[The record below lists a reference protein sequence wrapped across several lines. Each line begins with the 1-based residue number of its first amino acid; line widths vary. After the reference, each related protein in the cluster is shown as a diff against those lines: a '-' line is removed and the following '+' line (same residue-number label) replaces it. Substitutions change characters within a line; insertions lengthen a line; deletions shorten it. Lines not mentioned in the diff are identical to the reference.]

1 MSEMTY
7 RDALNLALKE
17 EMRRDPS
24 VVVWGEDVALYEG
37 SFKVT
42 RGLLAE
48 FGEQRVL
55 DTPIS
60 ENTIVGVAVGAAMG
74 GLRPVAELMTVNFA
88 LLAMDQIV
96 NHMAKIRSM
105 FGGQTFLPMVV
116 RMPGGGGSQLGAQHS
131 QSLESYFMHCPGL
144 HIAYPA
150 TPADAKGLLKS
161 AIRDNNPVIFL
172 EHELL
177 YNSKGEVPEDPEYLV
192 PFGRA
197 SVMREGTDVT
207 IVAYA
212 RMSLLALQVADAMEK
227 EGVSCEV
234 IDLRTL
240 SPLDTETFIASATK
254 TGRAVVVEECWRTAG
269 LGGDIAHRIHE
280 ACFDTLLAPVGRV
293 AGLDVPMPY
302 SREIE
307 KLCIPRVETITQAV
321 KGVMQWQPT

>member
-24 VVVWGEDVALYEG
+24 VVIWGEDVALYEG

-48 FGEQRVL
+48 FGEERVK

-96 NHMAKIRSM
+96 DHMAKVRSM

-131 QSLESYFMHCPGL
+131 QSLETYFMHCPGFRV
-144 HIAYPA
+144 AYPA
-150 TPADAKGLLKS
+150 FPADAKGLLKS

-177 YNSKGEVPEDPEYLV
+177 YNSKGEVPDDHEFLV

-197 SVMREGTDVT
+197 NVVREGTDVT

-212 RMSLLALQVADAMEK
+212 RMTILALQAAVELEQA
-227 EGVSCEV
+227 GVSCEV
-234 IDLRTL
+234 VDLRTL
-240 SPLDTETFIASATK
+240 NPLDTETFIASARK

-269 LGGDIAHRIHE
+269 LGGDLAHRIHE
-280 ACFDTLLAPVGRV
+280 ACFETLLAPVKRV

-302 SREIE
+302 SRKIE
-307 KLCIPRVETITQAV
+307 RLCIPQQETIVAAV
-321 KGVMQWQPT
+321 KEVLDGH

>member
-7 RDALNLALKE
+7 RDAINLALRE
-17 EMRRDPS
+17 EMRHDPT

-48 FGEQRVL
+48 FGEERVK

-74 GLRPVAELMTVNFA
+74 GVRPVAELMTVNFA

-96 NHMAKIRSM
+96 NHMTKIHYM
-105 FGGQTFLPMVV
+105 FGGQASVPMTI

-131 QSLESYFMHCPGL
+131 QSLETLFMHCPGMRVL
-144 HIAYPA
+144 YPS

-161 AIRDNNPVIFL
+161 AIRDNNPVVFL

-177 YNSKGEVPEDPEYLV
+177 YNYKGEVPEDPEYLI
-192 PFGRA
+192 PIGRA
-197 SVMREGTDVT
+197 KVMRPGEKVT

-212 RMSLLALQVADAMEK
+212 RMAVLALQAAEELAG
-227 EGVSCEV
+227 EGISCEV
-234 IDLRTL
+234 VDLRCL
-240 SPLDTETFIASATK
+240 APLDDDAILASVRK
-254 TGRAVVVEECWRTAG
+254 TGRAVVVEECWRTCG
-269 LGGDIAHRIHE
+269 LGAEIASRIFE
-280 ACFDTLLAPVGRV
+280 NCFDVLRAPVRRV
-293 AGLDVPMPY
+293 SGLDVPMPY
-302 SREIE
+302 SRKIE
-307 KLCIPRVETITQAV
+307 KICIPQKETIIQAV
-321 KGVMQWQPT
+321 REVAGGGY

>member
-24 VVVWGEDVALYEG
+24 VVVLGEDVALYEG

-48 FGEQRVL
+48 FGEERVK

-60 ENTIVGVAVGAAMG
+60 ENTIVGVAIGAAMG

-88 LLAMDQIV
+88 LLAMDQLI
-96 NHMAKIRSM
+96 NHMTKIRSM
-105 FGGQTFLPMVV
+105 FGGQTHLPMVV
-116 RMPGGGGSQLGAQHS
+116 RMPGGGGSQLAAQHS
-131 QSLESYFMHCPGL
+131 QSLESFFMHAPGMRV
-144 HIAYPA
+144 AYPA
-150 TPADAKGLLKS
+150 TPADAKGLLKT
-161 AIRDNNPVIFL
+161 AIRDNNPVVFL
-172 EHELL
+172 EHEGL
-177 YNSKGEVPEDPEYLV
+177 YNSKGEVPEDPDFLV
-192 PFGRA
+192 PFGKA
-197 SVMREGTDVT
+197 SILREGGDIT

-212 RMSLLALQVADAMEK
+212 KMAMLALQAALELEK

-240 SPLDTETFIASATK
+240 NPLDSETFIESARK
-254 TGRAVVVEECWRTAG
+254 TGRAVVVEESWRNAG
-269 LGGDIAHRIHE
+269 LGGDLAPRIHQS
-280 ACFDTLLAPVGRV
+280 CFHSLRAPVQRV

-302 SREIE
+302 SRKLE
-307 KLCIPRVETITQAV
+307 KLCIPQVDTIVNAV
-321 KGVMQWQPT
+321 HEVIAASV

>member
-24 VVVWGEDVALYEG
+24 VVTWGEDVALYEG

-48 FGEQRVL
+48 FGEERVK

-60 ENTIVGVAVGAAMG
+60 ENTIVGVAIGAAMG

-96 NHMAKIRSM
+96 NHMSKIRSM
-105 FGGQTFLPMVV
+105 FGGQVFLPMVI
-116 RMPGGGGSQLGAQHS
+116 RMPGGGGSQLAAQHS
-131 QSLESYFMHCPGL
+131 QSLETFFMHTPGFR
-144 HIAYPA
+144 IAYPA
-150 TPADAKGLLKS
+150 TPADAKGLLKA

-177 YNSKGEVPEDPEYLV
+177 YNSKGEVSEDPEFLV

-197 SVMREGTDVT
+197 AVMREGSDVT

-212 RMSLLALQVADAMEK
+212 RMSVLALQAATELES
-227 EGVSCEV
+227 EGISCEV
-234 IDLRTL
+234 VDLRTL
-240 SPLDTETFIASATK
+240 NPLDTATFVESVKK
-254 TGRAVVVEECWRTAG
+254 TGRAVVVEECWATCG
-269 LGGDIAHRIHE
+269 LGAEIAFRIHS
-280 ACFDTLLAPVGRV
+280 ACFDTLLAPVKRV
-293 AGLDVPMPY
+293 SGLDVPMPY
-302 SREIE
+302 SRKLE
-307 KLCIPRVETITQAV
+307 KLCIPQVETIAAAV
-321 KGVMQWQPT
+321 KEALSGKY

>member
-7 RDALNLALKE
+7 REALNLALKE
-17 EMRRDPS
+17 EMRHDPS
-24 VVVWGEDVALYEG
+24 VVVLGEDVALYEG

-48 FGEQRVL
+48 FGEERVK

-60 ENTIVGVAVGAAMG
+60 ENTIIGVSVGAAMG

-88 LLAMDQIV
+88 LLAMDQII

-105 FGGQTFLPMVV
+105 FGGQTSVPMTI

-131 QSLESYFMHCPGL
+131 QSLETYFMHCPGMYVL
-144 HIAYPA
+144 YPA

-161 AIRDNNPVIFL
+161 AIRNNNPVIFL

-192 PFGRA
+192 PIGKADVKR
-197 SVMREGTDVT
+197 SGEQVT

-212 RMSLLALQVADAMEK
+212 RMTILALQVAEELAK
-227 EGVSCEV
+227 EGISCEV
-234 IDLRTL
+234 VDLRSL
-240 SPLDTETFIASATK
+240 APLDDETILASVRN
-254 TGRAVVVEECWRTAG
+254 TGRAVIVEECWRTCG
-269 LGGDIAHRIHE
+269 LGAEITSRIYE
-280 ACFDTLLAPVGRV
+280 NCFDILKAPIKRV
-293 AGLDVPMPY
+293 SGLDVPMPY
-302 SREIE
+302 SRKIE
-307 KLCIPRVETITQAV
+307 KICIPQPENIRQAV
-321 KGVMQWQPT
+321 LDVMSGAY

>member
-1 MSEMTY
+1 
-7 RDALNLALKE
+7 
-17 EMRRDPS
+17 MRHDPS
-24 VVVWGEDVALYEG
+24 VVVLGEDVALYEG

-48 FGEQRVL
+48 FGEERVK

-60 ENTIVGVAVGAAMG
+60 ENTIVGVSVGAAMG

-96 NHMAKIRSM
+96 NHMAKVRYM
-105 FGGQTFLPMVV
+105 FGGQTFLPMTI

-144 HIAYPA
+144 YVAYPA
-150 TPADAKGLLKS
+150 TPADAKGLLKT

-177 YNSKGEVPEDPEYLV
+177 YNSKGEVPEDPEFLV
-192 PFGRA
+192 PFGKA
-197 SVMREGTDVT
+197 NIMREGTDVT

-212 RMSLLALQVADAMEK
+212 RMSILALQAAEELAK
-227 EGVSCEV
+227 EGISCEV
-234 IDLRTL
+234 VDLRTL
-240 SPLDTETFIASATK
+240 SPLDTATFITSTQK

-280 ACFDTLLAPVGRV
+280 ACFDTLLAPVKRV

-302 SREIE
+302 SRKIE
-307 KLCIPRVETITQAV
+307 KLCIPQSDGIVAAV
-321 KGVMQWQPT
+321 REVFDGK

>member
-17 EMRRDPS
+17 EMRHDPS

-48 FGEQRVL
+48 FGEGRVK

-88 LLAMDQIV
+88 LLAMDQII
-96 NHMAKIRSM
+96 NHMAKARSM
-105 FGGQTFLPMVV
+105 FGGQTHLPMTV

-131 QSLESYFMHCPGL
+131 QSLETYFMHCPGL
-144 HIAYPA
+144 KVAYPA
-150 TPADAKGLLKS
+150 TPADARGLLKT

-177 YNSKGEVPEDPEYLV
+177 YNSKGEVPDDPEFLV

-197 SVMREGTDVT
+197 NVMREGSDVT

-212 RMSLLALQVADAMEK
+212 RMSILAMQAAAELEK
-227 EGVSCEV
+227 EGISCEV

-240 SPLDTETFIASATK
+240 APLDTESFVESARR
-254 TGRAVVVEECWRTAG
+254 TGRAVVVEECWETAG
-269 LGGDIAHRIHE
+269 LGGEIAYRIHRG
-280 ACFDTLLAPVGRV
+280 CFDALLTPVVRV

-302 SREIE
+302 SRELE
-307 KLCIPRVETITQAV
+307 KLCIPRPEKIVAAV
-321 KGVMQWQPT
+321 RELMAGRY

>member
-17 EMRRDPS
+17 EMRRDAS
-24 VVVWGEDVALYEG
+24 VFVLGEDVALYEG

-48 FGEQRVL
+48 FGEERVK

-60 ENTIVGVAVGAAMG
+60 ENPIIGVSVGAAMG

-88 LLAMDQIV
+88 LLAMDQII

-105 FGGQTFLPMVV
+105 FGGQAFLPMTI

-131 QSLESYFMHCPGL
+131 QSLETYFMHCPGMYVL
-144 HIAYPA
+144 YPA

-161 AIRDNNPVIFL
+161 AIRNNNPVIFL

-177 YNSKGEVPEDPEYLV
+177 YNSKGEVPEDPEYSIPIGKADV
-192 PFGRA
+192 KRPG
-197 SVMREGTDVT
+197 EDVT

-212 RMSLLALQVADAMEK
+212 RMTILALETAEELAKD
-227 EGVSCEV
+227 GISCEV
-234 IDLRTL
+234 LDLRSL
-240 SPLDTETFIASATK
+240 APLDEAAILASVRK
-254 TGRAVVVEECWRTAG
+254 TGRAVVIEECWRTCG
-269 LGGDIAHRIHE
+269 LGGEITSRIYE
-280 ACFDTLLAPVGRV
+280 NCFDILKAPVKRV
-293 AGLDVPMPY
+293 SGLDVPMPY
-302 SREIE
+302 SRKIE
-307 KLCIPRVETITQAV
+307 KICIPQPEDIRRAV
-321 KGVMQWQPT
+321 MDVMSGEY

>member
-17 EMRRDPS
+17 EMRHDPS
-24 VVVWGEDVALYEG
+24 VVVLGEDVALYEG

-48 FGEQRVL
+48 FGEERVK

-60 ENTIVGVAVGAAMG
+60 ENTIIGVSVGAAMG

-96 NHMAKIRSM
+96 NHMAKISSM
-105 FGGQTFLPMVV
+105 FGGQAFVPMTI

-131 QSLESYFMHCPGL
+131 QSLETYFMHCPGMYVL
-144 HIAYPA
+144 YPA

-161 AIRDNNPVIFL
+161 AIRNNNPVIFL

-177 YNSKGEVPEDPEYLV
+177 YNSKGEVPDDPEYLV
-192 PFGRA
+192 PIGKAEVKRTG
-197 SVMREGTDVT
+197 EQVT

-212 RMSLLALQVADAMEK
+212 RMTILALQVAEELAK
-227 EGVSCEV
+227 EGISCEV
-234 IDLRTL
+234 VDLRSL
-240 SPLDTETFIASATK
+240 APLDDETILASVRK
-254 TGRAVVVEECWRTAG
+254 TGRVVVVEECWRTCG
-269 LGGDIAHRIHE
+269 LGAEIASRIYGS
-280 ACFDTLLAPVGRV
+280 CFDILKAPIQRV
-293 AGLDVPMPY
+293 SGLDVPMPY
-302 SREIE
+302 SRKIE
-307 KLCIPRVETITQAV
+307 KICIPQPESIRKAV
-321 KGVMQWQPT
+321 SDVMSGAF

>member
-24 VVVWGEDVALYEG
+24 IVTWGEDIALYEG

-48 FGEQRVL
+48 FGEERVK

-96 NHMAKIRSM
+96 NHMTKIRYM
-105 FGGQTFLPMVV
+105 FGGQTFLPMVI
-116 RMPGGGGSQLGAQHS
+116 RAPGGGGSQLAAQHS
-131 QSLESYFMHCPGL
+131 QSLESMFMHCPGMHVAL
-144 HIAYPA
+144 PA
-150 TPADAKGLLKS
+150 TPADAKGLLKT
-161 AIRDNNPVIFL
+161 AIRDNNPVMFL

-177 YNSKGEVPEDPEYLV
+177 YNSKGEVPEDPDFLV
-192 PFGRA
+192 PFGKA
-197 SVMREGTDVT
+197 NIIKSGKDIT
-207 IVAYA
+207 IVAYS
-212 RMSLLALQVADAMEK
+212 RMSILALQAAAELEK
-227 EGVSCEV
+227 EGISCEV

-240 SPLDTETFIASATK
+240 APLDTETFIASARK
-254 TGRAVVVEECWRTAG
+254 TGRAIVVEECWGTAG
-269 LGGDIAHRIHE
+269 LGGDIAWRIHRE
-280 ACFDTLLAPVGRV
+280 CFETLVAPVGRV
-293 AGLDVPMPY
+293 SGLDVPMPY
-302 SREIE
+302 SRKLE
-307 KLCIPRVETITQAV
+307 KLCIPQVETIAQAARDLFAG
-321 KGVMQWQPT
+321 KY

>member
-17 EMRRDPS
+17 EMRHDPS
-24 VVVWGEDVALYEG
+24 VVTWGEDVALYEG

-48 FGEQRVL
+48 FGEDRIK

-96 NHMAKIRSM
+96 NHMTKARYM
-105 FGGQTFLPMVV
+105 FGGQTFLPMVI

-131 QSLESYFMHCPGL
+131 QSLETFFMHCPGV
-144 HIAYPA
+144 HIVYPA

-177 YNSKGEVPEDPEYLV
+177 YNSKGEVPEDPEFLIPLGKAEV
-192 PFGRA
+192 KRSG
-197 SVMREGTDVT
+197 EQVT

-212 RMSLLALQVADAMEK
+212 RMTVLALQAADELAK

-234 IDLRTL
+234 VDLRSL
-240 SPLDTETFIASATK
+240 APLDEEAILASVRK
-254 TGRAVVVEECWRTAG
+254 CGRAVVVEECWRNCG
-269 LGGDIAHRIHE
+269 LGAEIASRIFE
-280 ACFDTLLAPVGRV
+280 NCFDTLQAPVRRV
-293 AGLDVPMPY
+293 SGLDVPMPY
-302 SREIE
+302 SRKIE
-307 KLCIPRVETITQAV
+307 KLCIPQVENIVQAV
-321 KGVMQWQPT
+321 REVMQGNY

>member
-7 RDALNLALKE
+7 RDAINLALKE
-17 EMRRDPS
+17 EMRHDPS

-48 FGEQRVL
+48 FGEERVK

-60 ENTIVGVAVGAAMG
+60 ENTIIGVAVGAAMG
-74 GLRPVAELMTVNFA
+74 GVRPVAELMTVNFA

-96 NHMAKIRSM
+96 NHMTKIHYM
-105 FGGQTFLPMVV
+105 FGGQAVVPMTI

-131 QSLESYFMHCPGL
+131 QSLETFFMHCPGMRVL
-144 HIAYPA
+144 YPS

-177 YNSKGEVPEDPEYLV
+177 YNSKGEVPADPEYLV
-192 PFGRA
+192 PIGKAEVKRPG
-197 SVMREGTDVT
+197 EQVT

-212 RMSLLALQVADAMEK
+212 RMTVLALQAAEELAG
-227 EGVSCEV
+227 EGISCEV
-234 IDLRTL
+234 VDLRSL
-240 SPLDTETFIASATK
+240 APLDDDTILASVRK
-254 TGRAVVVEECWRTAG
+254 TGRAVVVEECWRTCG
-269 LGGDIAHRIHE
+269 LGAEIASRIFE
-280 ACFDTLLAPVGRV
+280 NCFDVLLAPVRRV
-293 AGLDVPMPY
+293 SGLDVPMPY
-302 SREIE
+302 SRKIE
-307 KLCIPRVETITQAV
+307 KICIPQKETIVQAV
-321 KGVMQWQPT
+321 REVTSGGF

>member
-7 RDALNLALKE
+7 RDAINLALKE

-24 VVVWGEDVALYEG
+24 VVVLGEDVALYEG

-42 RGLLAE
+42 RGLLSE
-48 FGEQRVL
+48 FGEERVK

-60 ENTIVGVAVGAAMG
+60 ENTIIGVAVGAAMG

-96 NHMAKIRSM
+96 NHMAKIHYM
-105 FGGQTFLPMVV
+105 FGGQTVVPMTI

-131 QSLESYFMHCPGL
+131 QSLETFFMHCPGMRL
-144 HIAYPA
+144 VYPS

-177 YNSKGEVPEDPEYLV
+177 YNSKGEVPEDPEFLIPIGKAAV
-192 PFGRA
+192 KRPG
-197 SVMREGTDVT
+197 EQVT

-212 RMSLLALQVADAMEK
+212 RMTVLALQAADELAK
-227 EGVSCEV
+227 DGISCEV
-234 IDLRTL
+234 VDLRSL
-240 SPLDTETFIASATK
+240 APLDDDTIMASVRK
-254 TGRAVVVEECWRTAG
+254 TGRAVVVEECWRTCG
-269 LGGDIAHRIHE
+269 LGAEIASRIFE
-280 ACFDTLLAPVGRV
+280 NCFDVLQAPVRRV
-293 AGLDVPMPY
+293 SGLDVPMPY
-302 SREIE
+302 SRKIE
-307 KLCIPRVETITQAV
+307 KLCIPQVETIVQAV
-321 KGVMQWQPT
+321 KDVASGRY

>member
-7 RDALNLALKE
+7 RDAINLALKE
-17 EMRRDPS
+17 EMRHDPS

-48 FGEQRVL
+48 FGEERVK

-74 GLRPVAELMTVNFA
+74 GVRPVAELMTVNFA

-96 NHMAKIRSM
+96 NHMTKIHYM
-105 FGGQTFLPMVV
+105 FGGQAVVPMTI

-131 QSLESYFMHCPGL
+131 QSLETFFMHCPGMRVL
-144 HIAYPA
+144 YPS

-192 PFGRA
+192 PIGKAEVKRPGEA
-197 SVMREGTDVT
+197 VT

-212 RMSLLALQVADAMEK
+212 RMTVLALQAAEELVG
-227 EGVSCEV
+227 EGISCEV
-234 IDLRTL
+234 VDLRSL
-240 SPLDTETFIASATK
+240 APLDDDTVLASVRK
-254 TGRAVVVEECWRTAG
+254 TGRAVVVEECWRTCG
-269 LGGDIAHRIHE
+269 LGAEIASRIFE
-280 ACFDTLLAPVGRV
+280 NCFDALQAPVRRV
-293 AGLDVPMPY
+293 SGLDVPMPY
-302 SREIE
+302 SRKIE
-307 KLCIPRVETITQAV
+307 KICIPQKETIIQAV
-321 KGVMQWQPT
+321 REVASGGY

>member
-1 MSEMTY
+1 MTY

-24 VVVWGEDVALYEG
+24 VFVLGEDVALYEG

-48 FGEQRVL
+48 FGEERVR

-60 ENTIVGVAVGAAMG
+60 ENTIIGVSVGAAMG

-88 LLAMDQIV
+88 LLAMDQII

-105 FGGQTFLPMVV
+105 FGGQTHLPMTI
-116 RMPGGGGSQLGAQHS
+116 RMPGGGGSQLAAQHS
-131 QSLESYFMHCPGL
+131 QSLETYFMHCPGVHVL
-144 HIAYPA
+144 YPA

-172 EHELL
+172 EHEML
-177 YNSKGEVPEDPEYLV
+177 YNSKGEVPDDPHFLV
-192 PFGRA
+192 PIGRA
-197 SVMREGTDVT
+197 EIKHPGDRIS

-212 RMSLLALQVADAMEK
+212 RMTILALQAAEELDG

-234 IDLRTL
+234 VDLRSL
-240 SPLDTETFIASATK
+240 APLDMETVLTSVRK
-254 TGRAVVVEECWRTAG
+254 TGRVVVVEECWRTCG
-269 LGGDIAHRIHE
+269 LGAEISSRIYD
-280 ACFDTLLAPVGRV
+280 ACFDVLQAPVRRL

-302 SREIE
+302 SRKIE
-307 KLCIPRVETITQAV
+307 KICIPQTEDIKKAV
-321 KGVMQWQPT
+321 KEVLSGTY

>member
-1 MSEMTY
+1 MTY

-24 VVVWGEDVALYEG
+24 VVLWGEDVALYEG

-48 FGEQRVL
+48 FGEERIK

-60 ENTIVGVAVGAAMG
+60 ENTIIGVAVGAAMG

-88 LLAMDQIV
+88 LLAMDQII
-96 NHMAKIRSM
+96 NHMAKIRYM

-116 RMPGGGGSQLGAQHS
+116 RMPGGGGSQLAAQHS

-144 HIAYPA
+144 RVAYPA

-177 YNSKGEVPEDPEYLV
+177 YNSKGEVPLDPEFLV
-192 PFGRA
+192 PFGQA
-197 SVMREGTDVT
+197 NVMCTGSDVT

-212 RMSLLALQVADAMEK
+212 RMSILALQTAAELEK
-227 EGVSCEV
+227 EGIACEV

-240 SPLDTETFIASATK
+240 NPLDMETVIESARR

-280 ACFDTLLAPVGRV
+280 ACFESLLTPVRRV

-302 SREIE
+302 SRKIE
-307 KLCIPRVETITQAV
+307 KICIPQVETITVAV
-321 KGVMQWQPT
+321 REVMA

>member
-48 FGEQRVL
+48 FGEQRVK

-60 ENTIVGVAVGAAMG
+60 ENTIIGVAVGAAMG

-88 LLAMDQIV
+88 LLAMDQII
-96 NHMAKIRSM
+96 NHMAKVRSM
-105 FGGQTFLPMVV
+105 FGGQTFLPMTV

-131 QSLESYFMHCPGL
+131 QSLETYFMHCPGL
-144 HIAYPA
+144 RIAYPA
-150 TPADAKGLLKS
+150 TPADAKGLLKT
-161 AIRDNNPVIFL
+161 AIRDNNPTIFL

-177 YNSKGEVPEDPEYLV
+177 YNSKGEVPDDPEFLV
-192 PFGRA
+192 PFGQA
-197 SVMREGTDVT
+197 AIMRHGSDVT

-212 RMSLLALQVADAMEK
+212 RMSLLALQAASELEK
-227 EGVSCEV
+227 EGISCEV

-240 SPLDTETFIASATK
+240 SPLDTATFVESARK
-254 TGRAVVVEECWRTAG
+254 TGRAVVVEECWETAG
-269 LGGDIAHRIHE
+269 LGGEIAYRIHRG
-280 ACFDTLLAPVGRV
+280 CFDALLAPVKRV

-302 SREIE
+302 SRQLE
-307 KLCIPRVETITQAV
+307 KLCIPRTETIVAAV
-321 KGVMQWQPT
+321 RDVVSGRL

>member
-7 RDALNLALKE
+7 RDAINLALRE
-17 EMRRDPS
+17 EMRHDPS

-48 FGEQRVL
+48 FGEERVK

-96 NHMAKIRSM
+96 NHMTKIHYM
-105 FGGQTFLPMVV
+105 FGGQAVVPMTI

-131 QSLESYFMHCPGL
+131 QSLETFFMHCPGMRVL
-144 HIAYPA
+144 YPS

-192 PFGRA
+192 PIGKAAVKRPG
-197 SVMREGTDVT
+197 EQVT

-212 RMSLLALQVADAMEK
+212 RMTVLALQAAEELAG
-227 EGVSCEV
+227 EGISCEV
-234 IDLRTL
+234 VDLRSL
-240 SPLDTETFIASATK
+240 APLDDDTILASVRK
-254 TGRAVVVEECWRTAG
+254 TGRAVVVEECWRTCG
-269 LGGDIAHRIHE
+269 LGAEIASRIFE
-280 ACFDTLLAPVGRV
+280 NCFDVLQTPVRRV
-293 AGLDVPMPY
+293 SGLDVPMPY
-302 SREIE
+302 SRKIE
-307 KLCIPRVETITQAV
+307 KLCIPQKETIIQAV
-321 KGVMQWQPT
+321 REVTSGSY